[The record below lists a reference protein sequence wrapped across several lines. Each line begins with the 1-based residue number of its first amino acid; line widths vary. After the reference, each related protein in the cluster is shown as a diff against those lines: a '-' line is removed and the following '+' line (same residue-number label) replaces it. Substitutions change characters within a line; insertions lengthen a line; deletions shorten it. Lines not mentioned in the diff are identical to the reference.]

1 MAYYR
6 IKNWER
12 FQHYKDR
19 NPPWIKLHRD
29 LLASETWVS
38 VDDASRVLAI
48 ACMLLAAATDNKIP
62 DNPRY
67 VQRVAYL
74 SAPPDFAPLVEVGF
88 LELLKDQEVTDAAS
102 KKLAA
107 ASNEQAKRTASAQET
122 EAEAETEKKRHM
134 SGKPDHDPTR
144 EQAKDIL
151 AYLNAKTGRAYRM
164 VDSNLKVVAARLK
177 SGATIEQVK
186 AVIDAKVKKW
196 GNDPKMVEYLRPETL
211 FGEKKFEQ
219 YLGQLSGN
227 ESFEDDDIPK
237 LVL

>member
-48 ACMLLAAATDNKIP
+48 ACMLLAAATDNRIP

-74 SAPPDFAPLVEVGF
+74 SGLPDFGPLVEIGF
-88 LELLKDQEVTDAAS
+88 LELLTDQGVAVDSSEMLADAS
-102 KKLAA
+102 KVQAP
-107 ASNEQAKRTASAQET
+107 ASASAQE
-122 EAEAETEKKRHM
+122 AEAEKRKKEHM
-134 SGKPDHDPTR
+134 SGKPDVAA
-144 EQAKDIL
+144 EIIG
-151 AYLNAKTGRAYRM
+151 YLNERSGRSFQNVKANTDLVKARM
-164 VDSNLKVVAARLK
+164 RE
-177 SGATIEQVK
+177 GATVEVIK
-186 AVIDAKVKKW
+186 AVIDAKVRQW
-196 GNDPKMVEYLRPETL
+196 NNDPKMAEYLRPETL
-211 FGEKKFEQ
+211 FGAKKFAS
-219 YLGQLSGN
+219 YSGQLGRQHRI
-227 ESFEDDDIPK
+227 DDDARFEN
-237 LVL
+237 

>member
-1 MAYYR
+1 MATYYR

-74 SAPPDFAPLVEVGF
+74 SALPDFGPLIEVGF
-88 LELLKDQEVTDAAS
+88 LEVLTEQGVAVDAS
-102 KKLAA
+102 KVLAN
-107 ASNEQAKRTASAQET
+107 ASKPLASASASAQET
-122 EAEAETEKKRHM
+122 ETETETEKTL
-134 SGKPDHDPTR
+134 SGEPDPASEVID
-144 EQAKDIL
+144 
-151 AYLNAKTGRAYRM
+151 YLNEKSGRTFRNVKANTDLVR
-164 VDSNLKVVAARLK
+164 ARLRE
-177 SGATIEQVK
+177 GATVEQIK
-186 AVIDAKVKKW
+186 AVIDVKVKAW
-196 GNDPKMVEYLRPETL
+196 GNDPKMAEYLRPETL
-211 FGEKKFEQ
+211 FGARKFAQ
-219 YLGQLSGN
+219 YAGQINGK
-227 ESFEDDDIPK
+227 ERHFPDDVRFEN
-237 LVL
+237 